1 MSQKEKKDTFF
12 GDALNET
19 KLSPAKWSTRIS
31 FFIAG
36 FSLSCWAPLVPYAQ
50 QRIHADSA
58 MLGTILLC
66 LGLGAVIG
74 MPTAGSL
81 AGKVGSKNIILAGV
95 CGLFIALPLL
105 AIVSTPV
112 ALGLT
117 LLLFGASIG
126 ATDVA
131 ANIHGT
137 EVQNTAGT
145 PLMSGFHGFYSIG
158 GLAGASFVTLLIV
171 SGLDIRI
178 AAGAAAL
185 LVLISISLVVN
196 GFLSTRSTEEHP
208 LFVVPKGKVIGIGV
222 LAMII
227 FLAEGAMLDWGAIF
241 LIQVKN
247 VSEGVAGT
255 GYVVFAIAMALSR
268 FIGDRVVTIMGEK
281 AMILCGVIL
290 TAMGIFLMTAFSSF
304 EWVLTAMALAGLAAG
319 NVVPVLFSLAGR
331 QKSMPA
337 TLAISAASILGYL
350 GVLMGPALIG
360 YAAHFIG
367 LTAAFISLGVVVA
380 LSASIVM
387 MVMSKKV
394 NSWEMILSVNQY
406 LVYRA

>member
-1 MSQKEKKDTFF
+1 MIMSQKEKKDTFF

-394 NSWEMILSVNQY
+394 NS
-406 LVYRA
+406 

>member
-1 MSQKEKKDTFF
+1 MSQIEEKEPFV
-12 GDALNET
+12 GNAVNER
-19 KLSPAKWSTRIS
+19 KLSPAKWSTRIA
-31 FFIAG
+31 FFVAG

-50 QRIHADSA
+50 QRINADSA

-81 AGKVGSKNIILAGV
+81 AGKVGSKKIILAGA

-105 AIVSTPV
+105 AMVSTPV

-137 EVQNTAGT
+137 EVQNAAGT

-158 GLAGASFVTLLIV
+158 GLAGASVVTLLIA

-185 LVLISISLVVN
+185 IVLISISLAVN
-196 GFLSTRSTEEHP
+196 GFLSTHSSEDHP

-227 FLAEGAMLDWGAIF
+227 FLAEGAMLDWSAIF
-241 LIQVKN
+241 LIQMKN
-247 VSEGVAGT
+247 VVVGVAGT

-281 AMILCGVIL
+281 AMLLSGVIL
-290 TAMGIFLMTAFSSF
+290 TSVGIFLTTVFNSF
-304 EWVLTAMALAGLAAG
+304 EWVLAAMALAGFAAG
-319 NVVPVLFSLAGR
+319 NVVPVLFSLASR

-337 TLAISAASILGYL
+337 AMAISAASILGYL

-360 YAAHFIG
+360 YAAHYIG
-367 LTAAFISLGVVVA
+367 LTAAFITLGGIVA
-380 LSASIVM
+380 LSASIVI

-394 NSWEMILSVNQY
+394 NS
-406 LVYRA
+406 

>member
-1 MSQKEKKDTFF
+1 MSQIEEKEPFV
-12 GDALNET
+12 GNAVNER
-19 KLSPAKWSTRIS
+19 KLSPAKWSTRIA
-31 FFIAG
+31 FFVAG

-50 QRIHADSA
+50 QRINADSA

-81 AGKVGSKNIILAGV
+81 AGKVESKKIILAGA

-105 AIVSTPV
+105 AMVSTPV

-137 EVQNTAGT
+137 EVQNAAGT

-158 GLAGASFVTLLIV
+158 GLAGASVVTLLIA

-178 AAGAAAL
+178 AAAAAAL
-185 LVLISISLVVN
+185 IVLISISLAVN
-196 GFLSTRSTEEHP
+196 GFLSTHSSEDHP

-227 FLAEGAMLDWGAIF
+227 FLAEGAMLDWSAIF
-241 LIQVKN
+241 LIQMKN
-247 VSEGVAGT
+247 VVVGVAGT

-281 AMILCGVIL
+281 AMLLSGVIL
-290 TAMGIFLMTAFSSF
+290 TSVGIFLTTVFNSF
-304 EWVLTAMALAGLAAG
+304 EWVLAAMALAGFAAG
-319 NVVPVLFSLAGR
+319 NVVPVLFSLASR

-337 TLAISAASILGYL
+337 AMAISAASILGYL

-360 YAAHFIG
+360 YAAHYIG
-367 LTAAFISLGVVVA
+367 LIAAFITLGGIVA
-380 LSASIVM
+380 LSASIVI

-394 NSWEMILSVNQY
+394 NS
-406 LVYRA
+406 

>member
-394 NSWEMILSVNQY
+394 NS
-406 LVYRA
+406 

>member
-1 MSQKEKKDTFF
+1 MSQKETKDIFF
-12 GDALNET
+12 SNTLNER
-19 KLSPAKWSTRIS
+19 KLSPAKWSTRIA

-81 AGKVGSKNIILAGV
+81 AGKVGSKKIIIAGV

-105 AIVSTPV
+105 ASVSTPV
-112 ALGLT
+112 TLGLT

-137 EVQNTAGT
+137 EVQNIAGT

-158 GLAGASFVTLLIV
+158 GLAGASFITLLIV

-178 AAGAAAL
+178 AASTGAL
-185 LVLISISLVVN
+185 LVLISIFLTAK
-196 GFLSTRSTEEHP
+196 GFLSTLSTETLP

-222 LAMII
+222 LAMVI

-247 VSEGVAGT
+247 VSEGFAGT

-281 AMILCGVIL
+281 AMILCGVL
-290 TAMGIFLMTAFSSF
+290 FTAVGIFLMTVFSSF
-304 EWVLTAMALAGLAAG
+304 EWVLAAMALAGLAAG

-367 LTAAFISLGVVVA
+367 LTATFISLGVIVA
-380 LSASIVM
+380 LSASIVT

-394 NSWEMILSVNQY
+394 NS
-406 LVYRA
+406 

>member
-1 MSQKEKKDTFF
+1 MIIRNRMIMSQKEKKDTFF

-394 NSWEMILSVNQY
+394 NS
-406 LVYRA
+406 

>member
-1 MSQKEKKDTFF
+1 MIMSQIEEKEPFV
-12 GDALNET
+12 GNAVNER
-19 KLSPAKWSTRIS
+19 KLSPAKWSTRIA
-31 FFIAG
+31 FFVAG

-50 QRIHADSA
+50 QRINADSA

-81 AGKVGSKNIILAGV
+81 AGKVESKKIILAGA

-105 AIVSTPV
+105 AMVSTPV

-137 EVQNTAGT
+137 EVQNAAGT

-158 GLAGASFVTLLIV
+158 GLAGASVVTLLIA

-178 AAGAAAL
+178 AAAAAAL
-185 LVLISISLVVN
+185 IVLISISLAVN
-196 GFLSTRSTEEHP
+196 GFLSTHSSEDHP

-227 FLAEGAMLDWGAIF
+227 FLAEGAMLDWSAIF
-241 LIQVKN
+241 LIQMKN
-247 VSEGVAGT
+247 VVVGVAGT

-281 AMILCGVIL
+281 AMLLSGVIL
-290 TAMGIFLMTAFSSF
+290 TSVGIFLTTVFNSF
-304 EWVLTAMALAGLAAG
+304 EWVLAAMALAGFAAG
-319 NVVPVLFSLAGR
+319 NVVPVLFSLASR

-337 TLAISAASILGYL
+337 AMAISAASILGYL

-360 YAAHFIG
+360 YAAHYIG
-367 LTAAFISLGVVVA
+367 LIAAFITLGGIVA
-380 LSASIVM
+380 LSASIVI

-394 NSWEMILSVNQY
+394 NS
-406 LVYRA
+406 

>member
-1 MSQKEKKDTFF
+1 MIMSQAEDNHDFFSDTRT
-12 GDALNET
+12 ER
-19 KLSPAKWSTRIS
+19 KLSPAKWSTRIA

-50 QRIHADSA
+50 QRIHANPA
-58 MLGTILLC
+58 MLGSILLC

-74 MPTAGSL
+74 MPIAGGL
-81 AGKVGSKNIILAGV
+81 AGKVGSKKIILTGA
-95 CGLFIALPLL
+95 CGLLVALPLL
-105 AIVSTPV
+105 AMASTPV

-137 EVQNTAGT
+137 EVQNAAGT

-158 GLAGASFVTLLIV
+158 SLAGASFVTLLIA
-171 SGLDIRI
+171 SGLDITI
-178 AAGAAAL
+178 TAAAAAVI
-185 LVLISISLVVN
+185 VLIGIFLAAK
-196 GFLSTRSTEEHP
+196 GFFNTRSTDEHP
-208 LFVVPKGKVIGIGV
+208 LFVLPKGKVIGIGV

-227 FLAEGAMLDWGAIF
+227 FLAEGAILDWGAIF
-241 LIQVKN
+241 LIQIKN
-247 VSEGVAGT
+247 VAAGVAGS

-268 FIGDRVVTIMGEK
+268 FIGDRVVTVMGEK
-281 AMILCGVIL
+281 NMLLCGVLL
-290 TAMGIFLMTAFSSF
+290 TAVGIFLVTVFSSF
-304 EWVLTAMALAGLAAG
+304 EWVLVAMGLAGFAAG

-350 GVLMGPALIG
+350 GVLLGPALIG
-360 YAAHFIG
+360 YAAHFSG
-367 LTAAFISLGVVVA
+367 LKNAFISLGIVVV
-380 LSASIVM
+380 LSSSIVT
-387 MVMSKKV
+387 MVISKSEGK
-394 NSWEMILSVNQY
+394 
-406 LVYRA
+406 

>member
-1 MSQKEKKDTFF
+1 MIMSQTEEKQDFF
-12 GDALNET
+12 SGTRTDR
-19 KLSPAKWSTRIS
+19 KLSPAKWSTRIA

-58 MLGTILLC
+58 MLGSILLC

-74 MPTAGSL
+74 MPTAGGL
-81 AGKVGSKNIILAGV
+81 AGKVGSKKIILAGS

-105 AIVSTPV
+105 AMVSTPV

-137 EVQNTAGT
+137 EVQDAAGT

-158 GLAGASFVTLLIV
+158 GLAGASFVTLLIA
-171 SGLDIRI
+171 SGLDIKI

-185 LVLISISLVVN
+185 IVLISISLAAN
-196 GFLSTRSTEEHP
+196 GFFNSRSADEHP
-208 LFVVPKGKVIGIGV
+208 LFVLPKGKVVGIGV

-247 VSEGVAGT
+247 VAAGVAGT

-268 FIGDRVVTIMGEK
+268 FIGDRVVTVMGEK
-281 AMILCGVIL
+281 VMLLCGVIL
-290 TAMGIFLMTAFSSF
+290 TAAGIFMTTIFDSY
-304 EWVLTAMALAGLAAG
+304 EWVLVAMAVAGFAAG

-350 GVLMGPALIG
+350 GVLLGPALIG

-367 LTAAFISLGVVVA
+367 LTNAFISLGVVVM
-380 LSASIVM
+380 LSAFIVAII
-387 MVMSKKV
+387 MSKKE
-394 NSWEMILSVNQY
+394 NS
-406 LVYRA
+406 